1 MVGRSNGVI
10 FESVRC
16 RVLHVLTHFFLF
28 AYRKCQTNNDAT
40 ANAHMQCI
48 GILKRRNLRTSGMPC
63 ALCTIFALCTFFA
76 LCIFFARTHTHTH
89 THTLFAH
96 CTFSTHT
103 HTHTLF
109 TLCTFCTHTHTHTMH
124 SLCALIV

>member
-10 FESVRC
+10 FESVRR
-16 RVLHVLTHFFLF
+16 RVLHVITHFFLF

-76 LCIFFARTHTHTH
+76 LCIFFARTHTHTLFSHFAHFSH
-89 THTLFAH
+89 THTLFAL

-103 HTHTLF
+103 HTH
-109 TLCTFCTHTHTHTMH
+109 
-124 SLCALIV
+124 